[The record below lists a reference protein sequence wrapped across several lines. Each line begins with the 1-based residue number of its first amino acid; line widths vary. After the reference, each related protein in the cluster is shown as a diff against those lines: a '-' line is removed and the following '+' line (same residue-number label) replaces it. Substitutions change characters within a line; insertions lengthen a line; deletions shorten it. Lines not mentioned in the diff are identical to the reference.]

1 MTGRT
6 VAASRDVR
14 FTAPLEE
21 LAALAQE
28 VARRCGAALAAYADA
43 AVETVAGGGKLL
55 FCGNGGSAAD
65 AQHLAAE
72 YVVRMSRDRRA
83 LPGVALTTDTSVLT
97 ACANDRG
104 YEEVFARQ
112 VEALGRPG
120 DLLVLHSTSGDSP
133 NLIRA
138 AMAAA
143 GTGVRTVG
151 VLAMGGGGLRPLVD
165 IAVVLPTR
173 SVSRAQEVQ
182 LAIGHIVCRHV
193 EESLFGREP
202 IGHGG
207 ARERSEY
214 RT

>member
-1 MTGRT
+1 MTGRA
-6 VAASRDVR
+6 AASLRHPRLADS
-14 FTAPLEE
+14 LLE
-21 LAALAQE
+21 LADLARDT
-28 VARRCGAALAAYADA
+28 AGSCGAALAAYADSA
-43 AVETVAGGGKLL
+43 LETLARGGKLL

-83 LPGVALTTDTSVLT
+83 LSAVALTTDTSVLT

-120 DLLVLHSTSGDSP
+120 DLLVLHSTSGESP

-138 AMAAA
+138 ARAAA
-143 GTGVRTVG
+143 TSGVRTVG
-151 VLAMGGGGLRPLVD
+151 VLALGGGSLRPLVD

-193 EESLFGREP
+193 EEALFGSGAPPR
-202 IGHGG
+202 HG
-207 ARERSEY
+207 EN
-214 RT
+214 T

>member
-1 MTGRT
+1 MSGRT
-6 VAASRDVR
+6 AASTRHPCLTDS
-14 FTAPLEE
+14 LLE
-21 LAALAQE
+21 LADLARE
-28 VARRCGAALAAYADA
+28 VADRCGAALAAYADCA
-43 AVETVAGGGKLL
+43 LETLARGGKLF

-83 LPGVALTTDTSVLT
+83 LPAVALTTDTSVLT

-112 VEALGRPG
+112 VEALGYPG
-120 DLLVLHSTSGDSP
+120 DLLILHSTSGESP

-138 AMAAA
+138 ARAAA
-143 GTGVRTVG
+143 ASGVRTVG
-151 VLAMGGGGLRPLVD
+151 VLARGGGSLRPLVD
-165 IAVVLPTR
+165 IAVVLPTH

-193 EESLFGREP
+193 EDTLFGSGAQTP
-202 IGHGG
+202 QGG
-207 ARERSEY
+207 S
-214 RT
+214 T

>member
-6 VAASRDVR
+6 APPPRDFGLADSLR
-14 FTAPLEE
+14 E
-21 LAALAQE
+21 LADLASE
-28 VARRCGAALAAYADA
+28 VADGCDAAIAAYADS
-43 AVETVAGGGKLL
+43 AVDALARGRKLL

-83 LPGVALTTDTSVLT
+83 LPAVALTTDTSVLT

-112 VEALGRPG
+112 VQALGRPG

-133 NLIRA
+133 NLVRA
-138 AMAAA
+138 ARVA
-143 GTGVRTVG
+143 GASGVRTVG
-151 VLAMGGGGLRPLVD
+151 VLARGGGRLRSLVD
-165 IAVVLPTR
+165 IAVVLPTE

-193 EESLFGREP
+193 EDTLFGDGSSSRQ
-202 IGHGG
+202 GG
-207 ARERSEY
+207 KA
-214 RT
+214 

>member
-1 MTGRT
+1 MTGPA
-6 VAASRDVR
+6 AASGRHLRLADSL
-14 FTAPLEE
+14 LELSD
-21 LAALAQE
+21 LARE
-28 VARRCGAALAAYADA
+28 VAGSCGADVNAYADCA
-43 AVETVAGGGKLL
+43 LETLTRGGKLL

-83 LPGVALTTDTSVLT
+83 LPAVALTTDTSVLT

-112 VEALGRPG
+112 MEALGRPG
-120 DLLVLHSTSGDSP
+120 DLLVLHSTSGESP

-138 AMAAA
+138 ARAATA
-143 GTGVRTVG
+143 SGVRTVG
-151 VLAMGGGGLRPLVD
+151 VLARGGGSLRTLVD

-193 EESLFGREP
+193 EETLFG
-202 IGHGG
+202 GG
-207 ARERSEY
+207 NQPRQGGNA
-214 RT
+214 

>member
-1 MTGRT
+1 MTGQAAVSPRHRGLAGSLLDLADLALEAART
-6 VAASRDVR
+6 C
-14 FTAPLEE
+14 AP
-21 LAALAQE
+21 
-28 VARRCGAALAAYADA
+28 ALAAYADGA
-43 AVETVAGGGKLL
+43 AETLARGGKLL

-83 LPGVALTTDTSVLT
+83 LPAVALTTDTSVLT

-112 VEALGRPG
+112 VEALGREG
-120 DLLVLHSTSGDSP
+120 DLLVLHSTSGNSP
-133 NLIRA
+133 NLLRA
-138 AMAAA
+138 ARAA
-143 GTGVRTVG
+143 GASGVGTVG
-151 VLAMGGGGLRPLVD
+151 VLARGGGSLRRLVD

-193 EESLFGREP
+193 EETLFA
-202 IGHGG
+202 GG
-207 ARERSEY
+207 TDDRNGGDR
-214 RT
+214 

>member
-6 VAASRDVR
+6 ATSTRHPRLAESLLELSDLARDAAGS
-14 FTAPLEE
+14 
-21 LAALAQE
+21 
-28 VARRCGAALAAYADA
+28 CGADVAAYAECA
-43 AVETVAGGGKLL
+43 LETLARGGKLL
-55 FCGNGGSAAD
+55 FCGNGGWAAD

-83 LPGVALTTDTSVLT
+83 LPAVALTTDTSVLT

-120 DLLVLHSTSGDSP
+120 DLLILHSTSGDSP
-133 NLIRA
+133 NLVRA
-138 AMAAA
+138 ARAAAA
-143 GTGVRTVG
+143 GGVRTVG
-151 VLAMGGGGLRPLVD
+151 ILARGGGSLRPLVD
-165 IAVVLPTR
+165 VAVVLPTR

-193 EESLFGREP
+193 EEILFG
-202 IGHGG
+202 GG
-207 ARERSEY
+207 N
-214 RT
+214 RTPQGGNT